1 MWNELS
7 TIGMYT
13 LLYTLYTFYS
23 VYSLKLPSSYP
34 IYSWMDLA
42 MDLSMVFLQL
52 GLPPRL
58 LWSPIRLVFICRLT
72 G

>member
-42 MDLSMVFLQL
+42 MDLSMVS
-52 GLPPRL
+52 PTRTSPSL